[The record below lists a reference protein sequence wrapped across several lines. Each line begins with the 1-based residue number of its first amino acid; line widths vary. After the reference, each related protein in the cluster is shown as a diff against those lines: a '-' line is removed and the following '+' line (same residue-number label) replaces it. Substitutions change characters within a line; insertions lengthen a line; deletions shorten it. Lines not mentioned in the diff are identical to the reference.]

1 MQKKPALGKG
11 LGALID
17 NSKYV
22 TKPVEEVVST
32 GSMTEISLE
41 YIDVNPFQ
49 PRVDFDEDALRE
61 LADSIIQLGIIQPI
75 TVKKVSENKYQ
86 IISGERRFRASK
98 LAGLKSIIAYVR
110 DADDQAMLEMAL
122 VENIQREEL
131 NAIEIAMSYQR
142 LIDECNLTADL
153 MSERVGKKRTTVSNY
168 LRLLKLPAEV
178 QAGIRDK
185 QIGMGH
191 ARALV
196 ALEDSELLKEIF
208 YKIIAEDLS
217 VRDAERVIREINYP
231 VKAGIEK
238 HQSVQRYELPEHVSQ
253 LKNELIQMFPSNIEI
268 KRSNAGRGSINIAF
282 KSDAEFEQ
290 IKNLLI
296 SLKKS

>member
-1 MQKKPALGKG
+1 
-11 LGALID
+11 
-17 NSKYV
+17 
-22 TKPVEEVVST
+22 
-32 GSMTEISLE
+32 
-41 YIDVNPFQ
+41 
-49 PRVDFDEDALRE
+49 
-61 LADSIIQLGIIQPI
+61 
-75 TVKKVSENKYQ
+75 
-86 IISGERRFRASK
+86 
-98 LAGLKSIIAYVR
+98 
-110 DADDQAMLEMAL
+110 
-122 VENIQREEL
+122 
-131 NAIEIAMSYQR
+131 
-142 LIDECNLTADL
+142 